1 MTESNKLPSGQARID
16 SLEMRGI
23 SKRFP
28 GVLANDHVD
37 FDVKSGEVHALLGE
51 NGAGKSTLMKILYG
65 MYHPDEGEIV
75 LNGKPVT
82 IASPNDSINLGIG
95 MIHQHFM
102 LVQTLTVA
110 ENVALGLP
118 SSRGPLT
125 DLDRVSKRIVE
136 LAKIYGLKIDPDAY
150 IWQLSVGQQ
159 QRVEI
164 IKALYRGAALL
175 ILDEPT
181 AVLTPQE
188 VDELFV
194 IMHQMVKDGH
204 ALIFISHKLH
214 EVVEIS
220 NRVTVLRDGR
230 KIGTRP
236 TSEITKQILANWMVG
251 REVGFAPDRGNVQKG
266 ECRLQLEH
274 VSCGSDRGTPG
285 LRGVSLELC
294 SGEILGIAGVS
305 GNGQRELAESI
316 TGLRKLTD
324 GRVILEG
331 DDVTGFAPGDLTE
344 RMLAYIPEERMRD
357 GMIKNFTVAENMV
370 LREHHKQPFSRS
382 GFLNLRG
389 IASHSDELIKKFR
402 VKTPSH
408 DTLAKNLSGGNIQ
421 KVVLAREFS
430 RNPRVILAAQPTR
443 GLDIGATEYVREQ
456 LLEQRRKG
464 VAVMLISEDLDE
476 ILALSDRIAVLYEGQ
491 IMDIL
496 PRQNATPEK
505 LGLLMAGVHPEDA
518 VVKTSYA

>member
-1 MTESNKLPSGQARID
+1 MAEANTLPSGQACID
-16 SLEMRGI
+16 SLEMRGVT
-23 SKRFP
+23 KRFP

-65 MYHPDEGEIV
+65 LYHPDEGEI
-75 LNGKPVT
+75 LINGKPVT
-82 IASPNDSINLGIG
+82 IDLPNDSINIGIG

-118 SSRGPLT
+118 SSRGPIT
-125 DLDRVSKRIVE
+125 DLDRVSKRIIE
-136 LAKIYGLKIDPDAY
+136 LADIYGLRIDPSVY

-220 NRVTVLRDGR
+220 NRVSVLRDGR
-230 KIGTRP
+230 LMGTRP
-236 TSEITKQILANWMVG
+236 TSETTKQDLANWMVG
-251 REVGFAPDRGNVQKG
+251 REVGFAPDRGEVQRG
-266 ECRLQLEH
+266 EVRLKLED

-285 LRGVSLELC
+285 LRGISLEVH

-305 GNGQRELAESI
+305 GNGQRELAETI
-316 TGLRKLTD
+316 TGLRKVTGGKVRLEGEDVTNMLPAELTD
-324 GRVILEG
+324 
-331 DDVTGFAPGDLTE
+331 
-344 RMLAYIPEERMRD
+344 RMLSYIPEERMKD
-357 GMIKNFTVAENMV
+357 GMIKDFTIAENMV
-370 LREHHKQPFSRS
+370 LREHQKRPYSRY
-382 GFLNLRG
+382 GFLNLRE
-389 IASHSDELIKKFR
+389 ISKHSEKLISKFQ
-402 VKTPSH
+402 VKTPSQE
-408 DTLAKNLSGGNIQ
+408 TLAKNLSGGNIQ
-421 KVVLAREFS
+421 KVVIARELS
-430 RNPRVILAAQPTR
+430 RNPRVIIAAQPTR
-443 GLDIGATEYVREQ
+443 GLDIGATEYVRQ
-456 LLEQRRKG
+456 VLSEQRKTG
-464 VAVMLISEDLDE
+464 AAILLISEDLDE
-476 ILALSDRIAVLYEGQ
+476 ILTLSDRIAVIYEGQ
-491 IMDIL
+491 IMDIV
-496 PRQNATPEK
+496 PRDEATPEK
-505 LGLLMAGVHPEDA
+505 LGLLMAGVKEVTA
-518 VVKTSYA
+518 